1 VQVTKHMK
9 RCTILLAALTAA
21 ILGMAPGT
29 AAAQAVEDWQ
39 LLTPPPGERP
49 VKVHAAFHLLDVN
62 EIDDEKETFEFTGI
76 LSLKWTDSRL
86 AFDPE
91 EAGAKEKVYTGAFQF
106 DEASPGWYPEVVLL
120 NAAGLYETRGTVLRQ
135 GPDGTCHLVQVIH
148 AAAESKL
155 DLRQYPYDRQRL
167 EAVFKVLGFGMDE
180 VVLAED
186 PDLPS
191 IHNGSIRIPQWK
203 FNGMAAGSRIVEVPY
218 GHGAAEASLFA
229 LSMEVQRERGFIVR
243 LLVIPLIIIVV
254 LSWSVFWMD
263 RSSLGERMS
272 VSFVGI
278 LASVTYQI
286 VIGDILPPISYYT
299 PIHAFTNFSFWIM
312 CLTVVVNL
320 AVGSCDKAGKHEL
333 GNRIDRHC
341 RWGFPLAYAA
351 TLALIVAS
359 GVWR

>member
-1 VQVTKHMK
+1 MSRNGWKG
-9 RCTILLAALTAA
+9 LLAVLAA
-21 ILGMAPGT
+21 AVLGMAPGT

-39 LLTPPPGERP
+39 LLTPPPAEGP

-62 EIDDEKETFEFTGI
+62 GIDDENETFEFTGI
-76 LSLKWTDSRL
+76 LSLKWTDPRL
-86 AFDPE
+86 AFDPAA
-91 EAGAKEKVYTGAFQF
+91 AGAKEKVYTGAFQF

-135 GPDGTCHLVQVIH
+135 EPDGSCHLVQMIH
-148 AAAESKL
+148 AAAETKL
-155 DLRQYPYDRQRL
+155 DLHRYPYDRQRL
-167 EAVFKVLGFGMDE
+167 EAVFKVLGFGVDE

-186 PDLPS
+186 PDLPND
-191 IHNGSIRIPQWK
+191 HNGSIRIPQWK

-218 GHGAAEASLFA
+218 GQGTVETSQFTLA
-229 LSMEVQRERGFIVR
+229 LDVQRERGFIVR
-243 LLVIPLIIIVV
+243 LLVIPLLIIVF

-263 RSSLGERMS
+263 RSSLGDRMS

-320 AVGSCDKAGKHEL
+320 AVGTCDKAGRPEL

-359 GVWR
+359 GIWR